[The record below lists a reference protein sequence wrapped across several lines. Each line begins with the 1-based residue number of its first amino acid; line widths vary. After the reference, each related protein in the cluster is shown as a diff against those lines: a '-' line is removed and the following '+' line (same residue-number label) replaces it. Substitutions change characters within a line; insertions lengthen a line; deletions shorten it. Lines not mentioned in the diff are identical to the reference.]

1 MALIETNLHFRR
13 LTPIEATAYLV
24 GTNVGA
30 AILALPYAARH
41 AGYIGIILTCL
52 AATAFSLLSH
62 LAVAEAML
70 RTPNVTQLVG
80 LFRTYLFPGRA
91 GVFYLW
97 FLFFVTIGVAIP
109 TLTAYVLGGA
119 ETLTALLGLKGLA
132 AEALFLLPG
141 AAVVWLGLKTTAIVQ
156 KLASAAMGLAL
167 LLLTVWS
174 LRHTQADFTQADF
187 TRLAVFTP
195 GAVWPVLPV
204 AVFTCMSQ
212 ATVPEIVR
220 GLTYEPRL
228 IPRVIHWSL
237 LINLAFSLVVALSIF
252 ALVPAGRLAEVATVS
267 WGRMLGPWG
276 LTAANLFAFFALLT
290 SFWGTA
296 GTILTNVV
304 DLLRFPS
311 EWHPGYR
318 LLAFVITILPSVVV
332 ILGSFLGFV
341 GLVKAAGAAGGV
353 LLALLPI
360 LVLRRA
366 RLLGPRLPEYE
377 IPSWFGWPL
386 QIAMA
391 VFYLGSLA
399 LGALTM

>member
-1 MALIETNLHFRR
+1 MALTETNLHFRR
-13 LTPIEATAYLV
+13 LTPVEATAYLV

-119 ETLTALLGLKGLA
+119 ETLTAIFGLKGLA

-141 AAVVWLGLKTTAIVQ
+141 AAVVWLGLKTTGIVQ

-174 LRHTQADFTQADF
+174 LRHTA
-187 TRLAVFTP
+187 
-195 GAVWPVLPV
+195 GG
-204 AVFTCMSQ
+204 S
-212 ATVPEIVR
+212 
-220 GLTYEPRL
+220 Y
-228 IPRVIHWSL
+228 
-237 LINLAFSLVVALSIF
+237 
-252 ALVPAGRLAEVATVS
+252 PAGRLRSRRHLAGPARGRLYLYVAGDRARDRPRPDLRTPPDPPGNPLVS
-267 WGRMLGPWG
+267 
-276 LTAANLFAFFALLT
+276 
-290 SFWGTA
+290 S
-296 GTILTNVV
+296 
-304 DLLRFPS
+304 DQ
-311 EWHPGYR
+311 PG
-318 LLAFVITILPSVVV
+318 
-332 ILGSFLGFV
+332 
-341 GLVKAAGAAGGV
+341 
-353 LLALLPI
+353 LLPGGGP
-360 LVLRRA
+360 LDLRAGPGRTPG
-366 RLLGPRLPEYE
+366 RGRHGLLGQDCSAPGAWSQP
-377 IPSWFGWPL
+377 IS
-386 QIAMA
+386 
-391 VFYLGSLA
+391 SLSSPC
-399 LGALTM
+399 